1 MPLEAC
7 MNFVGL
13 NAVGENLNLPIKYYD
28 YNISGIL
35 KLLGLMDGFCCNTI
49 VFSLISGAFKG

>member
-1 MPLEAC
+1 

-28 YNISGIL
+28 NNISGIL
-35 KLLGLMDGFCCNTI
+35 KLLGLMDGFCCNTL
-49 VFSLISGAFKG
+49 VFSLISGDFKG

>member
-1 MPLEAC
+1 

-35 KLLGLMDGFCCNTI
+35 KLLGLMDEFGCNTL